1 MTKTTTTITMTNRWD
16 AVKEKEVEEVPCLQS
31 DTNLIE
37 VVMPF
42 ESEGVEEAHSVCGRL
57 GGALRPPTSEEDM
70 QRLVKITMDDVDNS
84 DCSSYLWVPFA
95 INQEDKWAVTD
106 GSEESLTPDHFHPPK
121 WLGWA
126 VGQPNGYGTKE
137 RLERCAA
144 LDLNKPELFDTG
156 CNTIGYCYVCTFEV
170 GL

>member
-1 MTKTTTTITMTNRWD
+1 MQRVLDLVGAHINKSG
-16 AVKEKEVEEVPCLQS
+16 C
-31 DTNLIE
+31 
-37 VVMPF
+37 
-42 ESEGVEEAHSVCGRL
+42 SEG
-57 GGALRPPTSEEDM
+57 
-70 QRLVKITMDDVDNS
+70 I
-84 DCSSYLWVPFA
+84 WVPYEV
-95 INQEDKWAVTD
+95 NQEDKWAVTD

-144 LDLNKPELFDTG
+144 LDLDKPELFDVG